1 MSAADR
7 KVHAS
12 GGETSPSA
20 SSRLGAGMSEP
31 RPIAASVPDAARDNL
46 DDAAPEL
53 QLSEI
58 TRRRARFAETQDPEA
73 LWPGLDE
80 PTRRAAVQE
89 VGRVTRAVLAGARAV
104 AIALDHPRESYALGV
119 AGHITGMGPLLGRW
133 LEDGALTAK
142 EPTRA
147 RLANHL
153 AHGRRRAQRI
163 EDEVVP
169 ALDALLDLGITPV
182 ALKGAHTAHVYFEE
196 RGARRMSD
204 VDLLIPPDRV
214 ADVERALERLGYA
227 PQSPAEHPYKR
238 DWLAPGVDA
247 RLYSVEWQDAR
258 SVWTL
263 ELHSSLDRVYHPGA
277 VAPLDSERDVVVSC
291 DYGGRPLR
299 ALAPPLLLAMLACH
313 ASQELDGSR
322 LLRLVEIVR
331 VARGFGHV
339 APVDWDE
346 VLAVLERT
354 GTARFA
360 YPALALAEELAPG
373 TVDPRALALGRE
385 QSTWA
390 ARHTVDA
397 LSPDGGSLDARGLLR
412 QSMWTRSPLAVANR
426 IARSLWPATPGGGW
440 RGWQIRLRRW
450 RQGLLSLRAPD
461 ERNPR

>member
-7 KVHAS
+7 DVHAPT
-12 GGETSPSA
+12 GGPSPSA
-20 SSRLGAGMSEP
+20 SSRRDEVMNEP
-31 RPIAASVPDAARDNL
+31 RPATASVPDATRDNL

-58 TRRRARFAETQDPEA
+58 ARRRARFAETQDPEA

-89 VGRVTRAVLAGARAV
+89 VGRVTRAVLAGACAV

-133 LEDGALTAK
+133 LEDGALTAN

-331 VARGFGHV
+331 VARGFGEV

-373 TVDPRALALGRE
+373 AVDPRALALGRE